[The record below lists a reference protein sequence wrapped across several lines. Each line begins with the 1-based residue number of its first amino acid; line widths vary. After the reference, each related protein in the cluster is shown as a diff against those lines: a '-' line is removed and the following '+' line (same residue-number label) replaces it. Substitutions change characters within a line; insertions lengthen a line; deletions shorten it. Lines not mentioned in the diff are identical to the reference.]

1 MVLRVQELAWS
12 LEKIRMVERS
22 GVSGEEGGNPNSS
35 GVWVVTRVFGRFV
48 KIVDLRDRK
57 IV

>member
-22 GVSGEEGGNPNSS
+22 GVSGEEGGNPHSS
-35 GVWVVTRVFGRFV
+35 GVWVVARVFGRFV